1 MAHQT
6 ARQRLQ
12 PRFPA
17 LITASLLVAVCV
29 FPGQRWLA
37 ACLPGLSGRAT
48 LDPGL
53 TVFDIPLHLPFP
65 IDLILVPGL
74 FVILYSVAIL
84 IYTSRSRLPLWQNL
98 TKRLG
103 AVLTSVFI
111 ILICVAI
118 GALLSWLLHHY
129 LPAQLPTG
137 LTSLAVNADLH
148 LPNAGYK
155 TIPLYGDIFSLL
167 GLVIGVVISIRII
180 RTAPRLRRR
189 TIPLTREQRMTPYQR
204 MLEDRQLQDRRKE
217 PVNLTTHKLRR
228 NESSPRY
235 EPSHG
240 LCRNNPLQSFQPEAV
255 NYRPL
260 E

>member
-1 MAHQT
+1 MARQT
-6 ARQRLQ
+6 ARQRRL
-12 PRFPA
+12 PPFPA
-17 LITASLLVAVCV
+17 LITASLLLAVCV

-53 TVFDIPLHLPFP
+53 AIFDIPLHLPLP

-74 FVILYSVAIL
+74 FLILYSVAIL
-84 IYTSRSRLPLWQNL
+84 TYTSRSHLPVWQNL

-103 AVLTSVFI
+103 AVFTSVFI
-111 ILICVAI
+111 ILFCVAI
-118 GALLSWLLHHY
+118 GASLSWLLHHY

-137 LTSLAVNADLH
+137 LTSMAVNADLH
-148 LPNAGYK
+148 LPNAGFK
-155 TIPLYGDIFSLL
+155 NIPLHGDIFSLL
-167 GLVIGVVISIRII
+167 GLLIGIVIGIRIMGK
-180 RTAPRLRRR
+180 APRLRRR

-204 MLEDRQLQDRRKE
+204 MLEDRQLQHRRRE
-217 PVNLTTHKLRR
+217 PVNPTTHKLRH
-228 NESSPRY
+228 Y
-235 EPSHG
+235 EPSHR
-240 LCRNNPLQSFQPEAV
+240 LCRSNPLPSFQPEAV